1 MEKEN
6 DMYKEWAQE
15 AYENILDA
23 LDQIKTGHV
32 TILTGDNGTGK
43 SLIRK
48 VLCSS
53 LRNQENDDT
62 IKIADISMEKRTGLH
77 AGLGGGGVF
86 LRDVEWVATSDNSL
100 SFLYSLLNSAKDRYL
115 VLDEPELG
123 MSQDLQKSIG
133 IYLSKRIPETMKEN
147 RGMLIITHSREFVRS
162 LSVEHVVFVNLQKK
176 SEEEWLNESAKEI
189 DLDDFRKKCDA
200 LFNLL
205 RDHLKSSRDW

>member
-77 AGLGGGGVF
+77 DGLGGGGVF

-133 IYLSKRIPETMKEN
+133 IYLSKRI
-147 RGMLIITHSREFVRS
+147 
-162 LSVEHVVFVNLQKK
+162 LSVEHVFVNLQKK

-189 DLDDFRKKCDA
+189 DLYDFRKKCDA

>member
-162 LSVEHVVFVNLQKK
+162 LSVEHVFVNLQKK
-176 SEEEWLNESAKEI
+176 NEEEWLNESAKEI

-205 RDHLKSSRDW
+205 WDHLKSSRDW

>member
-147 RGMLIITHSREFVRS
+147 RGVLIITHSREFVRS
-162 LSVEHVVFVNLQKK
+162 LSVEHVFVNLQKK

>member
-77 AGLGGGGVF
+77 DGLGGGGVF

-123 MSQDLQKSIG
+123 MSQDIQKSIG

-162 LSVEHVVFVNLQKK
+162 LSVEHVFVNLQKK

>member
-62 IKIADISMEKRTGLH
+62 IKIADISMEERTGLR

-162 LSVEHVVFVNLQKK
+162 LSVEHVFVNLQKK

>member
-62 IKIADISMEKRTGLH
+62 IKITDISMEKRTGLH

-86 LRDVEWVATSDNSL
+86 FRDVEWVATSDNSL

-162 LSVEHVVFVNLQKK
+162 LSVEHVFVNLQKK

>member
-86 LRDVEWVATSDNSL
+86 FRDVEWVATSDNSL

-162 LSVEHVVFVNLQKK
+162 LSVEHVFVNLQKK

>member
-77 AGLGGGGVF
+77 AELGGGGVF

-162 LSVEHVVFVNLQKK
+162 LSVEHVFVNLQKK

>member
-133 IYLSKRIPETMKEN
+133 VYLSKQIPETMKEN

-162 LSVEHVVFVNLQKK
+162 LSVEHVFVNLQKK

>member
-62 IKIADISMEKRTGLH
+62 IKIADISREKRTGLH
-77 AGLGGGGVF
+77 VGLGGGGVF

-162 LSVEHVVFVNLQKK
+162 LSVEHVFVNLQKK

>member
-86 LRDVEWVATSDNSL
+86 FRDVEWVATSDNSL
-100 SFLYSLLNSAKDRYL
+100 SFLYSLFNSAKDRYL
-115 VLDEPELG
+115 VLDDG
-123 MSQDLQKSIG
+123 G
-133 IYLSKRIPETMKEN
+133 THRKED
-147 RGMLIITHSREFVRS
+147 RS
-162 LSVEHVVFVNLQKK
+162 P
-176 SEEEWLNESAKEI
+176 
-189 DLDDFRKKCDA
+189 
-200 LFNLL
+200 
-205 RDHLKSSRDW
+205 

>member
-6 DMYKEWAQE
+6 DMYKEWTQE

-86 LRDVEWVATSDNSL
+86 LRDVEWVATSNNSL

-162 LSVEHVVFVNLQKK
+162 LSVEHVFVNLQKK
-176 SEEEWLNESAKEI
+176 REEEWLNESAKEI
-189 DLDDFRKKCDA
+189 ELDDFRKKCDA

>member
-23 LDQIKTGHV
+23 LDQIKTGQV

-100 SFLYSLLNSAKDRYL
+100 SFLYSLLNSAKNRYL

-162 LSVEHVVFVNLQKK
+162 LSVEHVFVNLQKK

>member
-100 SFLYSLLNSAKDRYL
+100 SFLYSLFNSAKDRYL

-162 LSVEHVVFVNLQKK
+162 LSVEHVFVNLQKK
-176 SEEEWLNESAKEI
+176 SEEEWLNESVKEI

>member
-6 DMYKEWAQE
+6 NMYKEWAQE

-86 LRDVEWVATSDNSL
+86 FRDVEWVATSDNSL
-100 SFLYSLLNSAKDRYL
+100 SFLYSLFNSAKDRYL

-162 LSVEHVVFVNLQKK
+162 LSVEHVFVNLQKK

>member
-162 LSVEHVVFVNLQKK
+162 LSVEHVFVNLQKK
-176 SEEEWLNESAKEI
+176 NEEEWLNESAKEI

>member
-77 AGLGGGGVF
+77 AELGGGGVF
-86 LRDVEWVATSDNSL
+86 LRDVEWVATSGNSL

-162 LSVEHVVFVNLQKK
+162 LSVEHVFVNLQKK

>member
-53 LRNQENDDT
+53 LRNQEYDDT

-77 AGLGGGGVF
+77 AGLGDGGVF

-115 VLDEPELG
+115 VIDEPELG

-162 LSVEHVVFVNLQKK
+162 LSVEHVFVNLQKK

>member
-100 SFLYSLLNSAKDRYL
+100 SFLYSLFNSAKDRYL

-162 LSVEHVVFVNLQKK
+162 LSVEHVFVNLQKK

>member
-86 LRDVEWVATSDNSL
+86 FRDVEWVGPCATSL

-162 LSVEHVVFVNLQKK
+162 LSVEHVFVNLQKK

>member
-147 RGMLIITHSREFVRS
+147 RGMLIITHSREFIRS
-162 LSVEHVVFVNLQKK
+162 LSVEHVFVNLQKK

>member
-15 AYENILDA
+15 TYENILDA

-62 IKIADISMEKRTGLH
+62 IKIDDISMEKRTGLH

-86 LRDVEWVATSDNSL
+86 LRDVEWVATSDNRL

-162 LSVEHVVFVNLQKK
+162 LSVEHVFVNLQKK

>member
-162 LSVEHVVFVNLQKK
+162 LSVEHVFVNLQKK
-176 SEEEWLNESAKEI
+176 NEEEWLNESAKEI
-189 DLDDFRKKCDA
+189 DLDDFRKKCDT

>member
-133 IYLSKRIPETMKEN
+133 VYLSKRIPETMKEN

-162 LSVEHVVFVNLQKK
+162 LSVEHVFVNLQKK

>member
-15 AYENILDA
+15 AYENILDV

-162 LSVEHVVFVNLQKK
+162 LSVEHVFVNLQKK

-200 LFNLL
+200 LFRLL
-205 RDHLKSSRDW
+205 QDHLKSSRDW

>member
-86 LRDVEWVATSDNSL
+86 LRDVEWTATSDNSL

-162 LSVEHVVFVNLQKK
+162 LSVEHVFVNLQKK

>member
-15 AYENILDA
+15 TYENILDA

-86 LRDVEWVATSDNSL
+86 LRDVEWVATSDNRL

-162 LSVEHVVFVNLQKK
+162 LSVEHVFVNLQKK

>member
-147 RGMLIITHSREFVRS
+147 SGMLIITHSREFVRS
-162 LSVEHVVFVNLQKK
+162 LSVEHVFVNLQKK

-205 RDHLKSSRDW
+205 QDHLKSSRD

>member
-162 LSVEHVVFVNLQKK
+162 LSVEHVFVNLQKK

-189 DLDDFRKKCDA
+189 DLDDFRKKCDT

>member
-162 LSVEHVVFVNLQKK
+162 LSVEHVFVNLQKK

-205 RDHLKSSRDW
+205 RDHLK

>member
-86 LRDVEWVATSDNSL
+86 FRDVEWVATSDNSL

-162 LSVEHVVFVNLQKK
+162 LSVEHVFVNLQKK
-176 SEEEWLNESAKEI
+176 SEEEWLNESTKEI

>member
-1 MEKEN
+1 
-6 DMYKEWAQE
+6 MYKEWAQE

-115 VLDEPELG
+115 VIDEPELG

-162 LSVEHVVFVNLQKK
+162 LSVEHVFVNLQKK

>member
-115 VLDEPELG
+115 VIDEPELG

-162 LSVEHVVFVNLQKK
+162 LSVEHVFVNLQKK

>member
-6 DMYKEWAQE
+6 NMYKEWAQE

-162 LSVEHVVFVNLQKK
+162 LSVEHVFVNLQKK

>member
-48 VLCSS
+48 VLCMS
-53 LRNQENDDT
+53 LRKQENDNT

-77 AGLGGGGVF
+77 SELGGGGVF
-86 LRDVEWVATSDNSL
+86 LRDTEWTATSDNSL
-100 SFLYSLLNSAKDRYL
+100 TFLYALLNSTKDRYL

-162 LSVEHVVFVNLQKK
+162 LSVEHVFVNLQKK

-200 LFNLL
+200 LFGLL
-205 RDHLKSSRDW
+205 QDHLTKHRN

>member
-162 LSVEHVVFVNLQKK
+162 LSVEHVFVNLQKK

>member
-77 AGLGGGGVF
+77 DELGGGGVF

-162 LSVEHVVFVNLQKK
+162 LSVEHVFVNLQKK
-176 SEEEWLNESAKEI
+176 SEEEWLNESTKEI

>member
-162 LSVEHVVFVNLQKK
+162 LSVEHVFVNLQKK
-176 SEEEWLNESAKEI
+176 SEEEWLNESVKEI

>member
-86 LRDVEWVATSDNSL
+86 FRDVEWVATSDNSL

-133 IYLSKRIPETMKEN
+133 VYLSKRIPETMKEN

-162 LSVEHVVFVNLQKK
+162 LSVEHVFVNLQKK